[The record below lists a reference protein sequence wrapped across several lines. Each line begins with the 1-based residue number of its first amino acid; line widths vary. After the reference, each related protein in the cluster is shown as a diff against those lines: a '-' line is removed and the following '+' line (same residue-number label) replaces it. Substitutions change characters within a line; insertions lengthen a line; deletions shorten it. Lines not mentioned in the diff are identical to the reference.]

1 MANKLAKLSN
11 ENLENPISAIICNGI
26 ERRDNAVQVANNLQ
40 VPLVT
45 IFHEPIPQNFNPLS
59 FEIFIST
66 CQSHMRCIRYGIKE
80 TKIDFNKNRHN
91 TLLII
96 NDFPPQEHGFLSHIL
111 QEFGGI
117 LIGNNG
123 DLSSARPKKEWY
135 KLMEDSKI
143 FVNLSN
149 RPNIPYPLLYA
160 MDRGCSVV
168 SNLTEGLDLFLN
180 DGKNCLIGKSHEEII
195 SHIKLLLNH
204 QGLREVRIKGKETV
218 NKEFDLN
225 NFNDNWKSLFNEIK
239 QKVFLR

>member
-1 MANKLAKLSN
+1 MHAITNLINKSWNNSQINILCQFYNGIFDNYLANDVSLFGSQIPNWEDSYVHENISLIKEH
-11 ENLENPISAIICNGI
+11 ENLYIAKI
-26 ERRDNAVQVANNLQ
+26 EEVED
-40 VPLVT
+40 
-45 IFHEPIPQNFNPLS
+45 E
-59 FEIFIST
+59 
-66 CQSHMRCIRYGIKE
+66 
-80 TKIDFNKNRHN
+80 NRHN

-204 QGLREVRIKGKETV
+204 QGLREVSVKGKETI
-218 NKEFDLN
+218 NREFSLSD
-225 NFNDNWKSLFNEIK
+225 FNENWKSLFNEIK